1 MTCLRKRISGNVKFI
16 ESKST
21 KIKGNI
27 FFIFVSFSYEQT
39 AVSAQE
45 RKGIGLIKLIKYI
58 ILCRVSVKRFEIT
71 LKQNKKKKLS
81 IFGLWFLKPMNTLRI
96 LECCILALF
105 PVVIMFFFCGHRKYL
120 PLPC

>member
-27 FFIFVSFSYEQT
+27 FFIFFSFSYEQT

-81 IFGLWFLKPMNTLRI
+81 IFGLCRFLKPMTTIRI
-96 LECCILALF
+96 LECCILAFRTVF
-105 PVVIMFFFCGHRKYL
+105 PPVAIMFFFCRHR
-120 PLPC
+120 

>member
-27 FFIFVSFSYEQT
+27 FFIFFSFSYEQT

-81 IFGLWFLKPMNTLRI
+81 IFVFWFLKPMTTLRV
-96 LECCILALF
+96 LECLILALRTVF
-105 PVVIMFFFCGHRKYL
+105 PPVVIMFFFCGHR
-120 PLPC
+120 